1 MKDITKRF
9 ISLSETHLEAGVRTG
24 LLRWKNAYG
33 VLCAFKDE
41 VDKRIHELEDVE
53 NNKGPFNNIS
63 VKWMF
68 LLVVASLISLL

>member
-1 MKDITKRF
+1 MKGITKQF
-9 ISLSETHLEAGVRTG
+9 IIRTEICLEASIRTG
-24 LLRWKNAYG
+24 LLRWKNAYE
-33 VLCAFKDE
+33 VLCVLKDS
-41 VDKRIHELEDVE
+41 VDKTIRELEDVE